1 MVDNVEKKDELN
13 LDKKVT
19 VRSIAGWTV
28 GFQRKYDGIGDVNI
42 APHGTAR
49 LSRNEIIA
57 QVQSGNNLFLGT
69 DMAGSH
75 ATLYIEDGPTR
86 IECNFDSEDGSVKQN
101 VLTEK
106 KVTDLFKIRS
116 DNNFKNELEATVVTR
131 AEKHTVMEIVR
142 KLGLNDYAKIRA
154 IEDYT
159 GIKL

>member
-1 MVDNVEKKDELN
+1 MAENVETKEELN

-69 DMAGSH
+69 DKLGSH
-75 ATLYIEDGPTR
+75 ATLYIEDDPTR
-86 IECNFDSEDGSVKQN
+86 IECGFDSEDGSVKQN

-106 KVTDLFKIRS
+106 KVADLFKVRTEKAFI
-116 DNNFKNELEATVVTR
+116 NEMKETVVTR

-154 IEDYT
+154 IEEHT